1 MCSSAN
7 VIRYSTLIKG
17 APSGDDVIITSF
29 LTHHLVISYWL
40 KAFFTF
46 LNSESQFGLFFY
58 QTSTT
63 LVFGELNPCLLDIPM
78 SDVTAESLMASSSS
92 KKTTQV
98 FGVTKLQSL
107 RQLSTSSMTSS
118 RTSSRAST
126 VTSPPTSPSKPK
138 VAPKPS
144 KSILKS
150 REVIIS
156 KDELDNFNFQ
166 ITSQS

>member
-1 MCSSAN
+1 
-7 VIRYSTLIKG
+7 
-17 APSGDDVIITSF
+17 
-29 LTHHLVISYWL
+29 
-40 KAFFTF
+40 
-46 LNSESQFGLFFY
+46 
-58 QTSTT
+58 
-63 LVFGELNPCLLDIPM
+63 M

-156 KDELDNFNFQ
+156 KDELDNFNF
-166 ITSQS
+166 